1 MCTSIC
7 KLQEHER
14 NVELDKEASRT
25 NTLNPSASF
34 YVRPNSGSGHDAGT
48 GRREGGRPSYMP
60 MRSAS
65 MRETSY
71 RYVHCTY
78 TYLHNMLIL
87 LYNVDEKKCTKNFV
101 KLLFTK
107 KITLFKKSNFTR
119 LEIFK
124 CNLNF
129 FHF

>member
-107 KITLFKKSNFTR
+107 KSTLFKK
-119 LEIFK
+119 E
-124 CNLNF
+124 
-129 FHF
+129 

>member
-71 RYVHCTY
+71 RYVHIRTY
-78 TYLHNMLIL
+78 TICLCSTMWMKKVHKKFREITFH
-87 LYNVDEKKCTKNFV
+87 EKS
-101 KLLFTK
+101 
-107 KITLFKKSNFTR
+107 TLFKK
-119 LEIFK
+119 E
-124 CNLNF
+124 
-129 FHF
+129 

>member
-71 RYVHCTY
+71 RYVLT

-87 LYNVDEKKCTKNFV
+87 LYNVDEKSAQ
-101 KLLFTK
+101 
-107 KITLFKKSNFTR
+107 KIS
-119 LEIFK
+119 
-124 CNLNF
+124 
-129 FHF
+129 

>member
-71 RYVHCTY
+71 RYVHTI
-78 TYLHNMLIL
+78 TYLHNMLL
-87 LYNVDEKKCTKNFV
+87 LYNVDEKSAQ
-101 KLLFTK
+101 
-107 KITLFKKSNFTR
+107 KIS
-119 LEIFK
+119 
-124 CNLNF
+124 
-129 FHF
+129 

>member
-34 YVRPNSGSGHDAGT
+34 YVRPNSGNPADGT

-71 RYVHCTY
+71 RYIHKVHA
-78 TYLHNMLIL
+78 L
-87 LYNVDEKKCTKNFV
+87 KW
-101 KLLFTK
+101 
-107 KITLFKKSNFTR
+107 KKSAIWEVTMSDDAYICYSTF
-119 LEIFK
+119 LD
-124 CNLNF
+124 NLIQYLIVL
-129 FHF
+129 

>member
-71 RYVHCTY
+71 RYVYIRTY
-78 TYLHNMLIL
+78 TICLFCSTM
-87 LYNVDEKKCTKNFV
+87 DEKSEQ
-101 KLLFTK
+101 
-107 KITLFKKSNFTR
+107 KIS
-119 LEIFK
+119 
-124 CNLNF
+124 
-129 FHF
+129 

>member
-71 RYVHCTY
+71 RYVHTTY
-78 TYLHNMLIL
+78 IL
-87 LYNVDEKKCTKNFV
+87 STQYASALQWMKKVHKKFREITFHEKKYFV
-101 KLLFTK
+101 
-107 KITLFKKSNFTR
+107 
-119 LEIFK
+119 
-124 CNLNF
+124 
-129 FHF
+129 